1 MTPLAFHTSMP
12 RGTEVNASAPAR
24 SVQAQRDVWGRI
36 ETPLACTSADEQQA
50 GIKPERAH
58 THTHTHTRDKI
69 CARIMIQHN
78 TKPCV
83 FPGACNEREHA
94 PSSRKLEKKQQQMNN
109 WMNED
114 SLFTSYLLFSPSPLV
129 PAAVQIQSPDLRTFR
144 GSVCDLKDTA
154 LNTFTAGLC
163 FIPHTLNDTPLMTH
177 PHSLTLG
184 RNSCSNPTGWAEAAF
199 LNTTNY

>member
-94 PSSRKLEKKQQQMNN
+94 PSSRKLEKNN
-109 WMNED
+109 NKWIIEWMRTH
-114 SLFTSYLLFSPSPLV
+114 SSPLICCSLPLHSCPLLCRYRV
-129 PAAVQIQSPDLRTFR
+129 LIFR
-144 GSVCDLKDTA
+144 PSEVLSVILKTQ
-154 LNTFTAGLC
+154 
-163 FIPHTLNDTPLMTH
+163 PWTLSLLGCVSFHTPLMTH
-177 PHSLTLG
+177 P
-184 RNSCSNPTGWAEAAF
+184 
-199 LNTTNY
+199 

>member
-1 MTPLAFHTSMP
+1 M
-12 RGTEVNASAPAR
+12 GKDWNAV
-24 SVQAQRDVWGRI
+24 SVHERWWATGWHK
-36 ETPLACTSADEQQA
+36 AWA
-50 GIKPERAH
+50 RAH
-58 THTHTHTRDKI
+58 THIHIRETKFVHESWYNTTLNLVYFQ
-69 CARIMIQHN
+69 ARAMSVSMHRARAN
-78 TKPCV
+78 W
-83 FPGACNEREHA
+83 
-94 PSSRKLEKKQQQMNN
+94 KKQQQMNN

-129 PAAVQIQSPDLRTFR
+129 PAAVQIQSPDLQTFR

>member
-58 THTHTHTRDKI
+58 THIRETKFVHESWYNTTLNLVYFQ
-69 CARIMIQHN
+69 ARAMSVSMHRARAN
-78 TKPCV
+78 W
-83 FPGACNEREHA
+83 
-94 PSSRKLEKKQQQMNN
+94 KKQQQMNN

-129 PAAVQIQSPDLRTFR
+129 PAAVQIQSPDLQTFR